1 MKNILIPLD
10 YHPTSEKIAEAGS
23 ELAHQMNAKI
33 HLVHV
38 LADLHYYNVNYPAF
52 FGYDFNSL
60 GAHSFNT
67 IDQALNQAE
76 EFLEKASEKLDADV
90 ETAVLQGDTAN
101 SILEYAK
108 SESIDLIVM
117 GTHSR
122 SVFEKVFIGSV
133 AANVLERTE
142 IPVYMVPVK
151 K

>member
-10 YHPTSEKIAEAGS
+10 YHPTSEKIAKAGY
-23 ELAHQMNAKI
+23 ELAQQLGAEI

-67 IDQALNQAE
+67 IDEALKQAE
-76 EFLEKASEKLDADV
+76 EFLKRASEKLDPNV
-90 ETAVLQGDTAN
+90 GTAVLQGDTAN
-101 SILEYAK
+101 SILDYAN
-108 SESIDLIVM
+108 SEKMDLIVM

-133 AANVLERTE
+133 ATSVLEKTK